1 MRQASSQSLALR
13 SALAL
18 FVTLLTPGLP
28 TLGAPCVVHA
38 QAASADELIEQ
49 GIAQRRA
56 GDDAGALATFR
67 QAYAASPTPRAAAQL
82 GLVHQALGQW
92 VEAHTRLREALSTT
106 SDAWIERNRAALEQA
121 LGVVDGEVGTVEI
134 LISGSLPRG
143 ARATLGATEI
153 TELPMSRP
161 LVVVAGEEELEVSAP
176 GHRTV
181 RRDVRVRAGQ
191 LSRVTV
197 ELRPDTT
204 TEVGAVQAGEA
215 GAREA
220 GTGAGAAAGTGTGE
234 AGTGEVGTGEV
245 GTGEQTDAGGGSDDW
260 IVWVIVG
267 AVVVVGVGVAVGVVA
282 SQQSLE
288 APLPGTAGAVELL
301 RF

>member
-1 MRQASSQSLALR
+1 MRQASSSSLALR

-18 FVTLLTPGLP
+18 HVTLLALGLP
-28 TLGAPCVVHA
+28 ALLASPVAQA

-92 VEAHTRLREALSTT
+92 VEAHTRLNEALATT
-106 SDAWIERNRAALEQA
+106 GDAWIERNRAALSQA

-143 ARATLGATEI
+143 ARATLGAVEI
-153 TELPMSRP
+153 TEFPMSRP
-161 LVVVAGEEELEVSAP
+161 LVAVAGEEELEVSAP

-204 TEVGAVQAGEA
+204 AEA
-215 GAREA
+215 GAGQTGEA
-220 GTGAGAAAGTGTGE
+220 GTGAGEDTGTGEAAREAGTGE
-234 AGTGEVGTGEV
+234 AGTGT

-260 IVWVIVG
+260 IVWGIVG
-267 AVVVVGVGVAVGVVA
+267 GVVVVGVGVAVGVIA

>member
-1 MRQASSQSLALR
+1 MRQASSSSLALR

-18 FVTLLTPGLP
+18 FLTLLALE
-28 TLGAPCVVHA
+28 LGAPRVVHA

-106 SDAWIERNRAALEQA
+106 GAAWIERNRAALEQA

-134 LISGSLPRG
+134 LVSGSLPRG

-153 TELPMSRP
+153 TDFPMSRP

-204 TEVGAVQAGEA
+204 AEVGAGE
-215 GAREA
+215 
-220 GTGAGAAAGTGTGE
+220 TGSGETGAGTGTGT
-234 AGTGEVGTGEV
+234 GT
-245 GTGEQTDAGGGSDDW
+245 GTGEQSEAGGGGDDW